1 MGSLTPMDPW
11 LLVPA
16 MLLSVM
22 WGVTL
27 RATWQYIYLRIQ
39 RGEVVSWGWML
50 ACAPV
55 LGFGLWAA
63 MVATLG
69 SFDMHGVPLVLPP
82 GSLIKSLLLVAGLH
96 ALVFGVAPFMPRD
109 IKKRQV
115 VAVLLAM
122 LSTSGAA
129 FSMLYM
135 IAQLHLAPAGHLSV
149 TGYVG
154 LTILTLSASA
164 MSYRQIENRW
174 RGGITSGLFYGL
186 VMVLCL
192 QLTTW
197 PKTVYYIGSPD
208 ALDLNCLAQ
217 PLADAGLVA
226 VASLLGVAWLRR
238 FKERLAARPL
248 PVVTPS
254 VSDVETQAENLAR
267 DMVDDRKRRD
277 ALYDRV
283 LRHSSVRFWGF
294 DVASK
299 QFQFRGEQSLNA
311 PLSDT
316 DLVIDT
322 DEWFAAHL
330 HPEEAE
336 GIHRDVTAQLVAKG
350 GFDCL
355 HRIRARADED
365 TWRWVIARASVVRRD
380 ATGQP
385 TYIVGTHIDVT
396 EHGELQAAL
405 DRDSRLFSEGPIVM
419 IRWRFD
425 TRSIQIKAL
434 DFISPNI
441 EKLWGYDLEEMHNF
455 ANWQSIIEGSDI
467 SDIGR
472 KVQDA
477 LNTGISE
484 ISHEF
489 RVKLKDG
496 RLLWHSLFAR
506 IEADDDG
513 GSISG
518 FIVDI
523 DSFKRVEQRSQEQAR
538 QLEELI
544 EELRRAKDETVI
556 LRESSEFLNTAESLD
571 EAFNIISRAAYAIFP
586 AWSGAL
592 ASAQENDRLKLV
604 GRWGEAAE
612 FNTEFSSGDC
622 WALRRGRAHHFVDER
637 VSLRCRHVHA
647 AMGEQPRPYLCIP
660 MSANG
665 ESVGSLHL
673 MASKSLSKEQMVP
686 LAQRANRLGE
696 TLKLALSNLRLRAGL
711 REQATHDALTG
722 LYNRRFMNDRLP
734 VEIKRC
740 EREGQRLALAMID
753 VDHFKHF
760 NDQHGHDAGDVILRA
775 LGELLRQRV
784 RIYDLACRFGGEEMS
799 LIMPGCSIDD
809 AQLKLEIIRAE
820 VEAMTLMFNG
830 IPLPTVTISIGV
842 SDTLGGD
849 AEALLKQADERLYHA
864 KRTGR
869 NRVVTLIEHRAN
881 VEEGMAETTAV
892 PSMPTGPLAG
902 P

>member
-16 MLLSVM
+16 MLLSVL

-27 RATWQYIYLRIQ
+27 RATWQHIYLRIQ
-39 RGEVVSWGWML
+39 RSEVVSWGWML

-82 GSLIKSLLLVAGLH
+82 GSLIKSLLLVVGLH
-96 ALVFGVAPFMPRD
+96 ALVFGVAPFMPRET
-109 IKKRQV
+109 KKRQV

-122 LSTSGAA
+122 LSTSGTA

-135 IAQLHLAPAGHLSV
+135 IAQLHLAPSGHLST

-164 MSYRQIENRW
+164 ISYRQIENRW

-197 PKTVYYIGSPD
+197 PKAVYYIGSPE
-208 ALDLNCLAQ
+208 ALTLNWLAQ

-226 VASLLGVAWLRR
+226 ATSLLGVAWLRR

-254 VSDVETQAENLAR
+254 VSEVEAQAETLAR
-267 DMVDDRKRRD
+267 DMVEDRKRRD

-294 DVASK
+294 DVADK

-330 HPEEAE
+330 PPEEAD
-336 GIHRDVTAQLVAKG
+336 GIHRDVTAQLAAKG

-455 ANWQSIIEGSDI
+455 ANWQSIIEDSDI

-489 RVKLKDG
+489 RVKLK
-496 RLLWHSLFAR
+496 
-506 IEADDDG
+506 
-513 GSISG
+513 
-518 FIVDI
+518 
-523 DSFKRVEQRSQEQAR
+523 
-538 QLEELI
+538 
-544 EELRRAKDETVI
+544 
-556 LRESSEFLNTAESLD
+556 
-571 EAFNIISRAAYAIFP
+571 
-586 AWSGAL
+586 
-592 ASAQENDRLKLV
+592 
-604 GRWGEAAE
+604 
-612 FNTEFSSGDC
+612 
-622 WALRRGRAHHFVDER
+622 
-637 VSLRCRHVHA
+637 
-647 AMGEQPRPYLCIP
+647 
-660 MSANG
+660 
-665 ESVGSLHL
+665 
-673 MASKSLSKEQMVP
+673 
-686 LAQRANRLGE
+686 
-696 TLKLALSNLRLRAGL
+696 
-711 REQATHDALTG
+711 
-722 LYNRRFMNDRLP
+722 
-734 VEIKRC
+734 
-740 EREGQRLALAMID
+740 EG
-753 VDHFKHF
+753 
-760 NDQHGHDAGDVILRA
+760 
-775 LGELLRQRV
+775 
-784 RIYDLACRFGGEEMS
+784 
-799 LIMPGCSIDD
+799 
-809 AQLKLEIIRAE
+809 
-820 VEAMTLMFNG
+820 
-830 IPLPTVTISIGV
+830 
-842 SDTLGGD
+842 
-849 AEALLKQADERLYHA
+849 
-864 KRTGR
+864 
-869 NRVVTLIEHRAN
+869 
-881 VEEGMAETTAV
+881 
-892 PSMPTGPLAG
+892 
-902 P
+902 